1 MKEFIDAGI
10 CDETFLWNP
19 IELGYAASYAA
30 VALINGDITAS
41 VGDTFTVPEVGDL
54 VVEQATE
61 VNENGELVEADGT
74 IAYLNRL
81 NTFNV
86 DTVNDWVEIL

>member
-1 MKEFIDAGI
+1 M
-10 CDETFLWNP
+10 
-19 IELGYAASYAA
+19 
-30 VALINGDITAS
+30 
-41 VGDTFTVPEVGDL
+41 PEVGDL